1 MAEWQLLI
9 YGMTIFVL
17 WKYFEHPFG
26 TSVNIE
32 KLSTKKCKGSSVKM
46 YFSSGWNVQSLWE
59 YKILKWFCYLSE
71 ATTHLKHPQ
80 SVIVLTEFV
89 LTSIA
94 LHVYLG

>member
-32 KLSTKKCKGSSVKM
+32 KFSTKKCKGSSVKM
-46 YFSSGWNVQSLWE
+46 YFFQWLECTKFMGIQNS
-59 YKILKWFCYLSE
+59 
-71 ATTHLKHPQ
+71 
-80 SVIVLTEFV
+80 
-89 LTSIA
+89 
-94 LHVYLG
+94 